1 MNITIIGTG
10 NMARGVATLALAG
23 GNMVTLLGHEPGK
36 SDVLAK
42 ELPGEVRTGTVG
54 DPLDGEV
61 IVPAVWYQALGD
73 VIARYADQLN
83 GKVIVDISNP
93 VDPQSFQPL
102 TIAAGSVAQE
112 LAQMVPG
119 AKVVKA
125 FNTTFAGTLAE
136 GTVGGQPL
144 DVLIASDDEDAKTA
158 VRTLAEGGGLRVIDA
173 GPLAVARQL
182 EGVGYVHMAVQD
194 DLGTGYTSAIKIFA

>member
-10 NMARGVATLALAG
+10 NMARGIATLALAG
-23 GNMVTLLGHEPGK
+23 GHTVTVLGHEPGK
-36 SDVLAK
+36 AEALAS
-42 ELPGEVRTGTVG
+42 ELGGEIRTGAVG

-73 VIARYADQLN
+73 VVARYADQLN
-83 GKVIVDISNP
+83 GKVLVDISNP

-112 LAQMVPG
+112 LAQLVPG

-125 FNTTFAGTLAE
+125 FNTTFAGTLAA

-144 DVLIASDDEDAKTA
+144 DVLVASADEDAKRA
-158 VRTLAEGGGLRVIDA
+158 VRTLAEGGGLRVVDA

-182 EGVGYVHMAVQD
+182 EGVGYVHMAVQP
-194 DLGTGYTSAIKIFA
+194 DLGTGYASAIKIFA

>member
-10 NMARGVATLALAG
+10 NMARGIATLALAG
-23 GNMVTLLGHEPGK
+23 SHTVTVLGREPGK
-36 SDVLAK
+36 AEALAS

-54 DPLDGEV
+54 DPLDGDV

-73 VIARYADQLN
+73 VVARYADELD
-83 GKVIVDISNP
+83 GKVLVDISNP
-93 VDPQSFQPL
+93 VDPESFQPL
-102 TIAAGSVAQE
+102 TVAAGSAAQE
-112 LAQMVPG
+112 LAQLVPT

-136 GTVGGQPL
+136 GTVDGRPL
-144 DVLIASDDEDAKTA
+144 DVLIASDDDDAKRA
-158 VRTLAEGGGLRVIDA
+158 VRRLAEGGGLRVVDA

-182 EGVGYVHMAVQD
+182 EGVGYVHMAVQPELD
-194 DLGTGYTSAIKIFA
+194 TGYASAIKIIA